1 MQQEGLDTVT
11 LKKLALSDTTP
22 PDLKQWDQF
31 LRRHKN
37 PKHEVT
43 IGLVGKYVE
52 LQDSYKSILE
62 SFIHAGASNEVRVNV
77 RFIHSEHISKK
88 TNGKILQGLDGILV
102 APGFGERG
110 IEGKIEA
117 VRYAR
122 ENNIPFLGICL
133 GMQLLATFSEERN
146 TKCLDV
152 VKTIVKEFYSNK
164 VKVPHMGWNQ
174 VEYKNQN
181 KLFANV
187 ECGKNFYFANSFYVP
202 VTEYTIA
209 STNYEVIFSAA
220 LNKNNFYGV
229 QFHPEKSGRAG
240 LQLLRNFIELC

>member
-1 MQQEGLDTVT
+1 MIALIDYGAGN
-11 LKKLALSDTTP
+11 LKSVANALEDLEASYFITNKPEEINNADKIIFPGVGEASSAMRKLSDHNIV
-22 PDLKQWDQF
+22 DSLKSTQKP
-31 LRRHKN
+31 L
-37 PKHEVT
+37 
-43 IGLVGKYVE
+43 
-52 LQDSYKSILE
+52 
-62 SFIHAGASNEVRVNV
+62 
-77 RFIHSEHISKK
+77 
-88 TNGKILQGLDGILV
+88 
-102 APGFGERG
+102 
-110 IEGKIEA
+110 
-117 VRYAR
+117 
-122 ENNIPFLGICL
+122 LGICL

-152 VKTIVKEFYSNK
+152 VKTIVKEFNSNK
-164 VKVPHMGWNQ
+164 VKVP
-174 VEYKNQN
+174 QN

-187 ECGKNFYFANSFYVP
+187 ECGENFYFANSFYVP